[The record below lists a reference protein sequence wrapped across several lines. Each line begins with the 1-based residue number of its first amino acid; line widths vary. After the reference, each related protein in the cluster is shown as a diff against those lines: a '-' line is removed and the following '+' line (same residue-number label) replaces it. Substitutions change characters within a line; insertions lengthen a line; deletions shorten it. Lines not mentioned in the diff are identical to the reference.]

1 MSTLSLPSGSYRTPA
16 PFALTTRLKR
26 VIFRSLHAVGS
37 VALSAAHGL
46 ERRLAAP
53 DAVEPT
59 NAQELLEYA
68 GRFEK
73 TQPSYA
79 ADLRAAALH
88 HMRETQH

>member
-1 MSTLSLPSGSYRTPA
+1 MSTLSLPSGSYRSPA
-16 PFALTTRLKR
+16 SVALTTRLQRAVFR
-26 VIFRSLHAVGS
+26 VLHGLGS
-37 VALSAAHGL
+37 VVMAAASGL
-46 ERRLAAP
+46 ERRFAVSAAH
-53 DAVEPT
+53 EPT

-88 HMRETQH
+88 HLRDRP